1 MIKGDDF
8 MIQNFLNEYLG
19 KYQAITYE
27 VCDLEGV
34 CNDVIPSGFSGLDIP
49 YILGG
54 VLFIIIT
61 YLFFKGVLLCLR
73 SL

>member
-8 MIQNFLNEYLG
+8 MIQNFLNEYIG
-19 KYQAITYE
+19 KYQPITYE

-34 CNDVIPSGFSGLDIP
+34 CNDIIPSGFSGVDIT
-49 YILGG
+49 YFFAC
-54 VLFIIIT
+54 VLFTLIT